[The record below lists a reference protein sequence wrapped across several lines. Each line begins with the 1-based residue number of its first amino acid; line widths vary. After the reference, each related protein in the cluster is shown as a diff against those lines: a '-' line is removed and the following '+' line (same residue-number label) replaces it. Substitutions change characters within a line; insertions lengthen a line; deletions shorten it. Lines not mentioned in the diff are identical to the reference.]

1 MDTNMLPS
9 VQLTKFESNFNHN
22 LFQSSGITHW
32 MSSGKWR
39 ESFQS
44 LDDKNNL
51 DALLYPLFT
60 NVFSYFY
67 GQNLTFSRIIT
78 KNIRTN
84 IQHSNHFQW
93 NFGWDEKSRKYHFK
107 STKLVKRYLMNLN
120 LKLCMV
126 TCNGH
131 ACILA

>member
-84 IQHSNHFQW
+84 IQHLNHFQR
-93 NFGWDEKSRKYHFK
+93 NFSWDGKIYTFMIYFHNELCVGSRDLKYI
-107 STKLVKRYLMNLN
+107 STVYHKLWWLM
-120 LKLCMV
+120 
-126 TCNGH
+126 
-131 ACILA
+131 